1 MDIFIIGVVLFVI
14 GTMWEQRIV
23 RRRLH
28 ELEQAVETLTNYIWE
43 HR

>member
-1 MDIFIIGVVLFVI
+1 MDLFIVGVVLFVV

-28 ELEQAVETLTNYIWE
+28 ELERAVETLTNYIWE